1 MTKNNNS
8 LKRVESSFEEVKTS
22 SKEANK
28 TMEKN
33 NVIVTEIKLRQANE
47 LEARE
52 DVLVVEE
59 DFTVAASGELD
70 MDDNVIRNVINNPV
84 RENNEDNRDT
94 NVENNSD
101 TEWNIDMIKAKYG
114 DNMNVTNKVK
124 VAILDSGIEYS
135 NRLNVVKRQSFIPG
149 MEEGNEI
156 FEDISGHGTSV
167 AGVLAAKSLEGS
179 VLKGVNSNVEI
190 YSATVLDEENKAP
203 ISRII
208 AGIYW
213 AIENDVNILSIS
225 VAPHRSISPFLRYR

>member
-1 MTKNNNS
+1 MKKKIIFVLLFTFLFSLIIGKNQIKKSYAHYLELEEKGNYIVMTKNNNS

-70 MDDNVIRNVINNPV
+70 MDGNVIRNVINNPV
-84 RENNEDNRDT
+84 KENNEDNRDT

-114 DNMNVTNKVK
+114 DNMNVTH
-124 VAILDSGIEYS
+124 D
-135 NRLNVVKRQSFIPG
+135 
-149 MEEGNEI
+149 
-156 FEDISGHGTSV
+156 
-167 AGVLAAKSLEGS
+167 
-179 VLKGVNSNVEI
+179 
-190 YSATVLDEENKAP
+190 
-203 ISRII
+203 
-208 AGIYW
+208 
-213 AIENDVNILSIS
+213 
-225 VAPHRSISPFLRYR
+225 